1 MSLRRLVGGLVLA
14 VGLAGTALA
23 QAPGVAIPAHAQL
36 LGVRS
41 WAPPPGADALA
52 SAQAAL
58 QAIQPEAPGGAAA
71 EFHVP
76 PRQAVWMALD
86 LAVDPAG
93 GPWVLELTHPSLRA
107 ADLVLPR
114 ADGQPLV
121 LRGGRDVPMAERGGG
136 RFPATFALPPD
147 SASGTAYLR
156 LMGTVPIRGQLLL
169 QQRDDWK
176 SQSRLQ
182 FWAMTVCFS
191 VAACA
196 VAYAMARA
204 WRLRSRAY
212 GLYALLALTI
222 GAAGMFISGYG
233 ESWLW
238 PAVADW
244 RGPLASGMACLAAGL
259 ALLLAECAF
268 TLEVR
273 APRFSRLLRF
283 VGVICPLA
291 GVLGLAFSLSVYQ
304 SISHVAATVAT
315 ILGLCSFWFA
325 WHTENRAAGWLL
337 TGFVP
342 VSLGVSITTLAVS
355 GIVPFEPWVLMAM
368 PLGSMLE
375 APFNLFGLSLLERR
389 RALVQQSRAELER
402 VSGPAAESRDAML
415 RRLGSS
421 AAGASEE
428 GGLLMLLRF
437 PALAPGSPRLRV
449 LDSVGVEHFLHAMM
463 VAAVRPGNHVGRRA
477 FHEIVL
483 RNPQNSSEAAIRSL
497 VTALFASALRCERH
511 GIEPRDAALRI
522 AYGRMKRAALPIE
535 AAVGQLVAALDDP
548 TRAGARR
555 IEVDL
560 DDLPAE
566 LSRP

>member
-14 VGLAGTALA
+14 VGLASAALA
-23 QAPGVAIPAHAQL
+23 QHPGDAMPTRAQL
-36 LGVRS
+36 LGVRA
-41 WAPPPGADALA
+41 WAPPPGADNLPA
-52 SAQAAL
+52 AQAAL
-58 QAIQPEAPGGAAA
+58 PAIQPRVPAGTPA
-71 EFHVP
+71 EFRVP
-76 PRQAVWMALD
+76 PHQAVWMALD

-107 ADLVLPR
+107 ADLYLPR
-114 ADGQPLV
+114 ADGKLVV
-121 LRGGRDVPMAERGGG
+121 LRGGRDVPIAERSGA
-136 RFPATFALPPD
+136 RFAATFALPPD
-147 SASGTAYLR
+147 IPSGTAYIR
-156 LMGTVPIRGQLLL
+156 LQGTVPIRGQFLL

-176 SQSRLQ
+176 RQSRWQ
-182 FWAMTVCFS
+182 FWAMTACFS
-191 VAACA
+191 VVACA

-212 GLYALLALTI
+212 GLYALLGLTI

-233 ESWLW
+233 ETWLW
-238 PAVADW
+238 SAVADW

-268 TLEVR
+268 ALEVR
-273 APRFSRLLRF
+273 APRFSLLLRF
-283 VGVICPLA
+283 MGVICPLA

-304 SISHVAATVAT
+304 SLSHVAATVAT
-315 ILGLCSFWFA
+315 LLGLSSFWFA

-342 VSLGVSITTLAVS
+342 VSLGVSITTLAVA
-355 GIVPFEPWVLMAM
+355 GIIPFEPWVLMAM

-402 VSGPAAESRDAML
+402 VSGPAGESRDAML

-421 AAGASEE
+421 AAGTGGA

-463 VAAVRPGNHVGRRA
+463 VAAVRPGNHIGRHA

-483 RNPQNSSEAAIRSL
+483 CNPQDRSDAAIRSL
-497 VTALFASALRCERH
+497 VTALFASALRCEHH

-522 AYGRMKRAALPIE
+522 AYGRMDPAALPIE

-548 TRAGARR
+548 ARADARR
-555 IEVDL
+555 VEVTL
-560 DDLPAE
+560 RMGGHPGH
-566 LSRP
+566 

>member
-14 VGLAGTALA
+14 VGLTGSALA
-23 QAPGVAIPAHAQL
+23 QDPGGAVPARTQL

-41 WAPPPGADALA
+41 WAPPPGADDLV
-52 SAQAAL
+52 SAQTGL
-58 QAIQPEAPGGAAA
+58 QAIQPAAPGGAAA

-114 ADGQPLV
+114 TDGQPRV

-136 RFPATFALPPD
+136 RFPAAFALPPD

-191 VAACA
+191 VVACA
-196 VAYAMARA
+196 VVYAMARA

-283 VGVICPLA
+283 MGVICPLA

-304 SISHVAATVAT
+304 SLSHVAATVAT
-315 ILGLCSFWFA
+315 LLGLSSFWFA

-342 VSLGVSITTLAVS
+342 VSLGVSITTLAVA
-355 GIVPFEPWVLMAM
+355 GVIPFGPWVLMAM

-421 AAGASEE
+421 AAGT

-483 RNPQNSSEAAIRSL
+483 RNPQDASDAAIRSL

-522 AYGRMKRAALPIE
+522 AYGRMDRAALPID
-535 AAVGQLVAALDDP
+535 AAIGRLVAALDDP

-555 IEVDL
+555 MEVDL
-560 DDLPAE
+560 HDPPTA

>member
-1 MSLRRLVGGLVLA
+1 MSLRRWVFGLWVAVCLASVGFASSSAGETSARSQVLA
-14 VGLAGTALA
+14 VRVWT
-23 QAPGVAIPAHAQL
+23 PA
-36 LGVRS
+36 
-41 WAPPPGADALA
+41 PGADDLA
-52 SAQAAL
+52 AAQAAL
-58 QAIQPEAPGGAAA
+58 HAIPPQAPAGAPA
-71 EFHVP
+71 EFRVP

-86 LAVDPAG
+86 LSVDPAG

-107 ADLVLPR
+107 ADLYLPGTE
-114 ADGQPLV
+114 GQPVV
-121 LRGGRDVPMAERGGG
+121 LRGGRDVPMAERGGT
-136 RFPATFALPPD
+136 RFPATFALPRDIP
-147 SASGTAYLR
+147 SGTAYIR
-156 LMGTVPIRGQLLL
+156 LKGTVPIRGQFLL
-169 QQRDDWK
+169 QQRDDWQ
-176 SQSRLQ
+176 SQSRRQ
-182 FWAMTVCFS
+182 FWAMTACFS
-191 VAACA
+191 VVACA
-196 VAYAMARA
+196 VAYALARA

-212 GLYALLALTI
+212 GLYALLGLTI

-233 ESWLW
+233 ESWIW

-259 ALLLAECAF
+259 ALMLAECAF
-268 TLEVR
+268 ALEVR

-283 VGVICPLA
+283 TGVICPMA

-304 SISHVAATVAT
+304 SVSHVAATVAT

-342 VSLGVSITTLAVS
+342 VSLGVSITTLAVA
-355 GIVPFEPWVLMAM
+355 GVIPFEPWVLMAM

-375 APFNLFGLSLLERR
+375 APFNLYGLNLLERR
-389 RALVQQSRAELER
+389 RALVQQSRAELAR
-402 VSGPAAESRDAML
+402 VSGPSGESRPAML

-421 AAGASEE
+421 DPGTTGTA
-428 GGLLMLLRF
+428 GLLMLLRF

-463 VAAVRPGNHVGRRA
+463 VAAVRPGNHVGRRS

-483 RNPQNSSEAAIRSL
+483 RNPLDTSDGAIRGL
-497 VTALFASALRCERH
+497 VTALFAQALRCERH
-511 GIEPRDAALRI
+511 GIEPRDAVVRI
-522 AYGRMKRAALPIE
+522 AYARMDGGALSIEDVLGR
-535 AAVGQLVAALDDP
+535 LVAALDDP
-548 TRAGARR
+548 AREGARR

-560 DDLPAE
+560 DDRPAA